1 MLLKHKTILITGST
15 RGIGRAIA
23 LRFAKE
29 GANIVITGKTSTPH
43 VSLPGTIHSVADEV
57 EALGGHALP
66 IELDLRDTDAIQ
78 STVENTI
85 STFGQLDVLVNNASA
100 LALIDTPNMTPKRFD
115 LLMGVNV
122 RGTFFMSQAAL
133 PHLSQSDNPHILN
146 IAPPL
151 NMDGKWF
158 KDALVYA
165 YSKYGM
171 SICTLGLAEEF
182 REKGIA
188 VSSLWPKTTIAT
200 SAVEV
205 NFPQFYAHSRKPEIM
220 GDAALAIITKPSR
233 EVTGQFFVDE
243 VVLRDAGIRDFD
255 QYAIN
260 PGEPLQPDF
269 FLETEGC

>member
-1 MLLKHKTILITGST
+1 MSLKNKTIIITGST

-23 LRFAKE
+23 LRFAKD
-29 GANIVITGKTSTPH
+29 GANVVIIGKTSTPH
-43 VSLPGTIHSVADEV
+43 TSLPGTIHSVADEV

-66 IELDLRDTDAIQ
+66 IELDLRDIDAVQ
-78 STVENTI
+78 SAVENTI

-122 RGTFFMSQAAL
+122 RGTFFMSQACL
-133 PHLSQSDNPHILN
+133 PHLTQSDNPHILN

-182 REKGIA
+182 REQGVA
-188 VSSLWPKTTIAT
+188 VNSLWPKTTIAT

-220 GDAALAIITKPSR
+220 GDAAYEVVTKSSR
-233 EVTGQFFVDE
+233 EASGQFFVDE
-243 VVLRDAGIRDFD
+243 AVLEKAGVTDFD
-255 QYAIN
+255 QYAVC
-260 PGEPLQPDF
+260 PGERLQPDF
-269 FLETEGC
+269 FL